1 MNLFKKIHAL
11 VLHYWGRFRFHIHES
26 DNLIINWPN
35 FDKGVLL
42 LIFGALCQVSAI
54 KWYLFSYFSEEDR
67 VWINPDFFLIRI
79 VSVLVTLTIFV
90 VMIAV
95 SFRYKRNRK
104 FRKFIS
110 YFSPMFFGGAMIYAG
125 YTIGIYSPA
134 TIAGF
139 VNIVLI
145 GLVFYSRKII
155 YSIAIPALI
164 FTIVIS
170 YLTFNGVIRY
180 APLFS
185 DALTNGEFY
194 HNEFWIG
201 SMAEVYLP
209 ILLVSILFFEILLSQ
224 WRRRER
230 NIKRM
235 SQTDVLTNVFN
246 RRYIGEQLSA
256 LERKKKT
263 AYAVIL
269 LDLDHF
275 KLINDQYGHEVGDIV
290 LQRVAAILSAT
301 TREQDI
307 VGRFGGEEF
316 ILILKEQ
323 NLQQA
328 IEIAERCRKIIEQ
341 EEIQLET
348 KKILKMS
355 ASFGVAL
362 SQSTLNKEQT
372 IRLADRALY
381 LAKRQGRNQVRNY
394 LELVNHTPSPIY

>member
-1 MNLFKKIHAL
+1 MKFLKKIHTL
-11 VLHYWGRFRFHIHES
+11 IFYYWGRFRFHLLES
-26 DNLIINWPN
+26 DNLILNWPN

-67 VWINPDFFLIRI
+67 IWINPDFFLVRMTTVAITLVI
-79 VSVLVTLTIFV
+79 FMVL
-90 VMIAV
+90 AV
-95 SFRYKRNRK
+95 FSFRYKRNKK

-110 YFSPMFFGGAMIYAG
+110 YFSPILFGSVMIYAG
-125 YTIGIYSPA
+125 YTVGIYSPA

-145 GLVFYSRKII
+145 GLVFYSREII
-155 YSIAIPALI
+155 YSIAIPAFI
-164 FTIVIS
+164 FTVIIS

-180 APLFS
+180 APVFS
-185 DALTNGEFY
+185 DALTHGEFY
-194 HNEFWIG
+194 HNKFWIG

-224 WRRRER
+224 WRRREKI
-230 NIKRM
+230 IKKM
-235 SQTDVLTNVFN
+235 SHTDVLTNVFN
-246 RRYIGEQLSA
+246 RRYIGEQLST

-263 AYAVIL
+263 GYAVIL

-275 KLINDQYGHEVGDIV
+275 KLINDQYGHEVGDTV
-290 LQRVAAILSAT
+290 LQRVAVILCGT

-328 IEIAERCRKIIEQ
+328 IEVAERCRKIIEQ
-341 EEIQLET
+341 EKIPLET
-348 KKILKMS
+348 GDILNMS

-362 SQSTLNKEQT
+362 SESHLNKEQT
-372 IRLADRALY
+372 IRMADRALY

-394 LELVNHTPSPIY
+394 LELNLDPAI

>member
-1 MNLFKKIHAL
+1 MNLFRKIYTL
-11 VLHYWGRFRFHIHES
+11 IFHYWCRFRFHLLES
-26 DNLIINWPN
+26 DNLIINWPD

-42 LIFGALCQVSAI
+42 LVFGAFCQVSAI
-54 KWYLFSYFSEEDR
+54 KWYLVSYFSAENA
-67 VWINPDFFLIRI
+67 VWINTDFFFIRMLTVFI
-79 VSVLVTLTIFV
+79 TLLFFMLLVVL
-90 VMIAV
+90 
-95 SFRYKRNRK
+95 SFRYKRNKR

-110 YFSPMFFGGAMIYAG
+110 HFSPIFFGGTMIYAG
-125 YTIGIYSPA
+125 YTVGIYSPA

-145 GLVFYSRKII
+145 GLVFYSRIII

-164 FTIVIS
+164 FTITVC
-170 YLTFNGVIRY
+170 YLTFNGMIRY
-180 APLFS
+180 APVFS
-185 DALTNGEFY
+185 DALTHGEFY

-246 RRYIGEQLSA
+246 RRHVGEQLTA

-275 KLINDQYGHEVGDIV
+275 KKINDQYGHEVGDMV
-290 LQRVAAILSAT
+290 LQRVAAILCAT

-348 KKILKMS
+348 KEILKMS

-362 SQSTLNKEQT
+362 SQSHLNKEQT

-381 LAKRQGRNQVRNY
+381 FAKRQGRNQVRTY
-394 LELVNHTPSPIY
+394 LELNLDPAI

>member
-1 MNLFKKIHAL
+1 ML
-11 VLHYWGRFRFHIHES
+11 ES

-42 LIFGALCQVSAI
+42 LIFGAFCQVSAI
-54 KWYLFSYFSEEDR
+54 KWYLVSYFSVENA
-67 VWINPDFFLIRI
+67 VWINAEFFFFRI
-79 VSVLVTLTIFV
+79 VALIITLIIFI
-90 VMIAV
+90 VMIVV
-95 SFRYKRNRK
+95 SFKYKKNRK
-104 FRKFIS
+104 FRRFIS
-110 YFSPMFFGGAMIYAG
+110 YLSPIFFGGTMIYAG

-155 YSIAIPALI
+155 YSIAIPALV

-170 YLTFNGVIRY
+170 YLTFNGIIRY
-180 APLFS
+180 APVFS
-185 DALTNGEFY
+185 DLLTEGQFY
-194 HNEFWIG
+194 HNEFWIQ

-246 RRYIGEQLSA
+246 RRYIGEQLAA

-275 KLINDQYGHEVGDIV
+275 KQINDQYGHEVGDIV

-348 KKILKMS
+348 EDILKMS

-362 SQSTLNKEQT
+362 SQTHLNKEQT

-394 LELVNHTPSPIY
+394 LELVNNMPAPIY